1 MIRISKLSD
10 YGAMIMVYLTK
21 GDQSWISARDIARDT
36 HLKMP
41 TVSKLLKKL
50 TSQGLLESSRGV
62 LGGYRL
68 QREAA
73 AISIADIINAL
84 EDKKGLV
91 ECTSQHN
98 SCALQHVCGVQ
109 TNWRMISE
117 VVENALSTVTLQHLI
132 QQSDQTPIPRF
143 WKV

>member
-21 GDQSWISARDIARDT
+21 NKEEWMSARDIARDT
-36 HLKMP
+36 HLQMP

-50 TSQGLLESSRGV
+50 ASGGLLESSRGV
-62 LGGYRL
+62 HGGYRL

-73 AISIADIINAL
+73 SISIADIINAL

-91 ECTSQHN
+91 ECTAQHN
-98 SCALQHVCGVQ
+98 SCSLQHVCSVQ
-109 TNWRMISE
+109 TNWRMIST

-132 QQSDQTPIPRF
+132 Q
-143 WKV
+143 